1 MRARKSQV
9 QIKLRVLLL
18 LLALLWMFVQIACT
32 YHAAKTSQVSS
43 HTNARAAAAAA

>member
-1 MRARKSQV
+1 V

-43 HTNARAAAAAA
+43 HTNARAAVALR